1 MWGRVILLHLY
12 ISCIDDII
20 KIIKKS
26 KRRERMATVNQVK
39 ELLKAHF
46 NKNDEKFKVV
56 ALQIA
61 AHEAKVGHTNS
72 AREIKALVENSPS
85 KKNNIIKLNNTN
97 KALELSYSDTRME
110 RLVLSSELKI
120 KIDRVV
126 LEYKK
131 RDLLLKNGLKNR
143 SKLLLEGNPGTG
155 KTMTASV
162 IAHEVNLPLYT
173 IQIHHLISK
182 YMGETSVKLSK
193 IFEQIR
199 EYRGVYLFDEFDAIG
214 ADRSYDND
222 VGEMR
227 RILNSFL
234 QYIEEDDSA
243 SIIICATNNPS
254 MLDKALFRRFDDVFE
269 YRLPD
274 EEQIQVLFEK
284 YLQKFYSKSFLTK
297 KLINT
302 SMGLSHSDIVTACEE
317 VKKFIL
323 LNDESISE
331 SIVIN
336 YIEERKQLLQYKEA
350 SQ

>member
-1 MWGRVILLHLY
+1 
-12 ISCIDDII
+12 
-20 KIIKKS
+20 
-26 KRRERMATVNQVK
+26 MATINQVK

-46 NKNDEKFKVV
+46 GGDSDKFKVI

-85 KKNNIIKLNNTN
+85 KKNNVIKFNNSN
-97 KALELSYSDTRME
+97 KSLELKYSDTGIE
-110 RLVLSSELKI
+110 ELVVSNSLKS
-120 KIDRVV
+120 KIDRIIS
-126 LEYKK
+126 EYKK
-131 RDLLLKNGLKNR
+131 RDVLLKNGLKNR

-162 IAHEVNLPLYT
+162 IAYELGLPLYS

-182 YMGETSVKLSK
+182 YMGETSVKLKK
-193 IFEQIR
+193 IFDQIR

-214 ADRSYDND
+214 SDRSFDND

-243 SIIICATNNPS
+243 SIIICATNNPN

-269 YRLPD
+269 YELPD
-274 EEQIQVLFEK
+274 KEQIVRLIEINLYSLDFKNIITEK
-284 YLQKFYSKSFLTK
+284 VIKSSL
-297 KLINT
+297 
-302 SMGLSHSDIVTACEE
+302 GLSHADIVKVCKEA
-317 VKKFIL
+317 KKHVL
-323 LNDESISE
+323 LNDKKIDEAILLDF
-331 SIVIN
+331 IK
-336 YIEERKQLLQYKEA
+336 ERKQFLQYKEV

>member
-1 MWGRVILLHLY
+1 
-12 ISCIDDII
+12 
-20 KIIKKS
+20 
-26 KRRERMATVNQVK
+26 MATINQVK

-46 NKNDEKFKVV
+46 GGDSDKFKVI

-85 KKNNIIKLNNTN
+85 KKNNVIKFNNSN
-97 KALELSYSDTRME
+97 KSLELKYSDTGIE
-110 RLVLSSELKI
+110 ELVVSNSLKS
-120 KIDRVV
+120 KIDRIIS
-126 LEYKK
+126 EYKK
-131 RDLLLKNGLKNR
+131 RDVLLKNGLKNR

-162 IAHEVNLPLYT
+162 IAYELGLPLYS

-182 YMGETSVKLSK
+182 YMGETSVKLKK
-193 IFEQIR
+193 IFDQIR

-214 ADRSYDND
+214 SDRSFDND

-243 SIIICATNNPS
+243 SIIICATNNPN

-269 YRLPD
+269 YELPD
-274 EEQIQVLFEK
+274 KEQIVRLIEINLYSLDFKNIITEK
-284 YLQKFYSKSFLTK
+284 VIKSSL
-297 KLINT
+297 
-302 SMGLSHSDIVTACEE
+302 GLSHADIVKACKEA
-317 VKKFIL
+317 KKHVL
-323 LNDESISE
+323 LNDKKIDEAILLDF
-331 SIVIN
+331 IK
-336 YIEERKQLLQYKEA
+336 ERKQFLQYKEV